1 MNDGDVPIE
10 GHEAAFAGLVAAGEA
25 LAPLTRA
32 VKARVDFKL
41 PDDIA
46 TRFVF
51 VGSQSSRR
59 RTTTSPTSGSWSRK
73 SSPRASKTSPTANR
87 PTEYGVTI
95 AHELWQAGY
104 DSLESFHRA
113 HEGQRPQIRDYAAVE
128 REIPLANDG
137 FSLEERADVI
147 ARRLAALRHS
157 RQPGE

>member
-32 VKARVDFKL
+32 VK
-41 PDDIA
+41 
-46 TRFVF
+46 F

-95 AHELWQAGY
+95 AHELWRAGY